1 MEQNLIDM
9 ARLDERM
16 EGDRELI
23 REVFSVFV
31 EEAPT
36 RRARFEK
43 AVGDLDV
50 ATLVMLAHSLKGASS
65 TLQAEPLRQA
75 SQALEMAARENRTGD
90 LAALVPPVLGL
101 LDKTAQAMKS
111 QLETL

>member
-9 ARLDERM
+9 AKLDERM

-31 EEAPT
+31 EEAPA

-43 AVGDLDV
+43 ALDEMDMG
-50 ATLVMLAHSLKGASS
+50 TLVMLAHSLKGASG
-65 TLQAEPLRQA
+65 TLQADPLRQA
-75 SQALEMAARENRTGD
+75 SQTLEVAARENRTAD
-90 LAALVPPVLGL
+90 VAALAVPVLDL
-101 LDKTAQAMKS
+101 LDRTAAAMDGMKG
-111 QLETL
+111 TL

>member
-1 MEQNLIDM
+1 MEQDLIDM

-36 RRARFEK
+36 RRDRFEK
-43 AVGDLDV
+43 AVADLDV

-75 SQALEMAARENRTGD
+75 SQALEIASRENRTGE
-90 LAALVPPVLGL
+90 LAALAASVLDL
-101 LDKTAQAMKS
+101 LDKTAQAMDEMKGS
-111 QLETL
+111 L

>member
-9 ARLDERM
+9 AKLDERM

-31 EEAPT
+31 EEVPT

-43 AVGDLDV
+43 ALDEMDMG
-50 ATLVMLAHSLKGASS
+50 TMTMLAHSLKGASG

-75 SQALEMAARENRTGD
+75 SHALELASRENRTKD
-90 LAALVPPVLGL
+90 LAALVAPVLTL
-101 LDKTAQAMKS
+101 LEQTAAAMDEMKG
-111 QLETL
+111 TL